1 MFDALAEKER
11 NFVDQIALVLERSG
25 LPPVAGR
32 ILGRL
37 LICDPAEQSSSE
49 LADYLRTS
57 PGSVSTSTR
66 MLMQTGLVERV
77 RKSGSRSAWFRVR
90 DGAWA
95 EMIHAE
101 IARIR
106 RLREVADM
114 GLALLS
120 AGCSD
125 ERRKRMQDFR
135 DFNAF
140 FEREFPILIE
150 HWDKRNTKEES

>member
-1 MFDALAEKER
+1 MFDPQAEKER
-11 NFVDQIALVLERSG
+11 DFVDQIALVLERSG

-37 LICDPAEQSSSE
+37 LICDPAEQSSSA
-49 LADYLRTS
+49 LADYLNTS
-57 PGSVSTSTR
+57 AGSVSTSTR

-77 RKSGSRSAWFRVR
+77 RKRGSRSAWFRVR
-90 DGAWA
+90 EGAWA

-114 GLALLS
+114 GLALLP
-120 AGCSD
+120 GDCPD
-125 ERRKRMQDFR
+125 ERRRRMQDFR

-150 HWDKRNTKEES
+150 HWDNREKKEET